1 MTNYLTTLAQQL
13 KSLSLPSWM
22 NKGEPAKLLNACRSY
37 WERMAFW
44 AQYPLRQFNA
54 LTCDEQILDL
64 LAYERDITRMD
75 GEPLELYRKRVFYA
89 LDNARD
95 AGEIAG
101 FIDIFQRLGIGYVEL
116 EERRPDLDWDIIVVN
131 VSDSQLA
138 ENSDLMM
145 NIIQMYGRTCR
156 RYQFQVITVLPMS
169 VRCGVIDGQ
178 YQYFPASLPSASVS
192 ASVGQKKTTV
202 FSARI

>member
-1 MTNYLTTLAQQL
+1 MTDYLTTLAQQL
-13 KSLSLPSWM
+13 KSLNLPSWM
-22 NKGEPAKLLNACRSY
+22 SKGEPAKLLNACRQY

-64 LAYERDITRMD
+64 LAYERDISRMD
-75 GEPLELYRKRVFYA
+75 GEPLSLYRKRVFYA
-89 LDNARD
+89 MDNARD

-101 FIDIFQRLGIGYVEL
+101 FISIFKRLGIGYVEL
-116 EERRPDLDWDIIVVN
+116 EERQPDLDWDIITVN

-138 ENSDLMM
+138 DNSDLMM
-145 NIIQMYGRTCR
+145 SIIQMYGRTCR
-156 RYQFQVITVLPMS
+156 RYRFQVITVLPLAM
-169 VRCGVIDGQ
+169 RCGAINGE
-178 YQYFPASLPSASVS
+178 YQYFPASLPVAAPAARSLQSS
-192 ASVGQKKTTV
+192 TV

>member
-1 MTNYLTTLAQQL
+1 MTDYLTTLAQQL

-22 NKGEPAKLLNACRSY
+22 SKGEPVKLLNACRQY

-64 LAYERDITRMD
+64 LAYERDISRMD
-75 GEPLELYRKRVFYA
+75 GEPLSLYRKRVFYA
-89 LDNARD
+89 MDNARD

-101 FIDIFQRLGIGYVEL
+101 FISIFKRLGIGYVEL
-116 EERRPDLDWDIIVVN
+116 EERQPDLDWDIITVN

-138 ENSDLMM
+138 DNSDLMM

-156 RYQFQVITVLPMS
+156 RYRFQVITVLPLVM
-169 VRCGVIDGQ
+169 RCGVINGE
-178 YQYFPASLPSASVS
+178 YQYFPASLPVAAPVARSQQSS
-192 ASVGQKKTTV
+192 TV